1 LTLSFHFDSLQTL
14 SFYRDLAFD
23 VNQRRTRAKERLS
36 AEPVSQTR
44 EVYARLQGSVDDWL
58 AFVGSGSAEIARL
71 LSASSDEQEQ
81 RGYRHTL
88 REIAQQPLTWVET
101 ADGVPARLDA
111 IRSALTRVVGNG
123 HSGTIVFTGSG
134 SSLYAGE
141 CLSSALQARLRIPV
155 HAVAAG
161 EVLTHPSG
169 WLPPNGPCLLVS
181 LARSG
186 NSPESCGVL
195 DSLRDTEC
203 RHLVITCNRHGRLA
217 TSYGDDAR
225 VTTVVL
231 NDKTCDRSL
240 VMTSSFT
247 NMVLA
252 GQVLGMAGDP
262 DGYRTRG
269 NELARLGADVLL
281 RYADPLARVAREDYR
296 SAVYLG
302 SGCRYGSAR
311 ESALKMLEMTAGEV
325 TTFPETYL
333 GLRHGPMAAVD
344 ERALVVCFLASDPVV
359 RAYET
364 DLVRELGRKKLGAR
378 KVIVGHDVPR
388 DLAGPDDVV
397 VDVPGGVAMA
407 DEAAPVLDVLVG
419 QLLAFFRCLAIDLR
433 PDMPSDDGVISRV
446 VESFAIH
453 RRS

>member
-1 LTLSFHFDSLQTL
+1 M
-14 SFYRDLAFD
+14 
-23 VNQRRTRAKERLS
+23 ERP
-36 AEPVSQTR
+36 AAQPVSPTN
-44 EVYARLQGSVDDWL
+44 EVDARLHGSVDDWL
-58 AFVGSGSAEIARL
+58 TLVGSRCAEIGRL
-71 LSASSDEQEQ
+71 LGAPPDEQE
-81 RGYRHTL
+81 RGGYRHTL
-88 REIAQQPLTWVET
+88 REIGQQPLTWLET
-101 ADGVPARLDA
+101 AEGVPDRLDA
-111 IRSALTRVVGNG
+111 IQGTLTRVVGN
-123 HSGTIVFTGSG
+123 HAGTIVFTGSG

-141 CLSSALQARLRIPV
+141 CLSPALQARLRIPV

-169 WLPPNGPCLLVS
+169 WLPPQGPCLLVS
-181 LARSG
+181 FARSG
-186 NSPESCGVL
+186 NSPESCAVL

-203 RHLVITCNRHGRLA
+203 RHLVITCNRLGRLA
-217 TSYGDDAR
+217 TSYADDPR

-231 NDKTCDRSL
+231 NDKTHDRSL

-262 DGYRTRG
+262 GAYRARG
-269 NELARLGADVLL
+269 ATLARLGAEVLL
-281 RYADPLARVAREDYR
+281 RYADPLARMARAEYR

-311 ESALKMLEMTAGEV
+311 ESALKMLEMTGGEV

-344 ERALVVCFLASDPVV
+344 EGALVVCFLSSDPVV
-359 RAYET
+359 RAYEA
-364 DLVRELGRKKLGAR
+364 DLVRELDRKKLGAR
-378 KVIVGHDVPR
+378 KVIVGHDVPE
-388 DLAGPDDVV
+388 DLVGAKDLVIDLPGWEAVSDD
-397 VDVPGGVAMA
+397 
-407 DEAAPVLDVLVG
+407 AAPVLDVLVG
-419 QLLAFFRCLAIDLR
+419 QLLAFFRCLSIDLR

>member
-1 LTLSFHFDSLQTL
+1 MTQLPEIDG
-14 SFYRDLAFD
+14 
-23 VNQRRTRAKERLS
+23 RL
-36 AEPVSQTR
+36 R
-44 EVYARLQGSVDDWL
+44 GSVDDWL
-58 AFVGSGSAEIARL
+58 AFLGGRSVEVGRL
-71 LSASSDEQEQ
+71 LGARPEEQD
-81 RGYRHTL
+81 RGGYRHTL
-88 REIAQQPLTWVET
+88 REIGQQPITWLET
-101 ADGVPARLDA
+101 AEGVPGRLPA
-111 IRSALTRVVGNG
+111 IAAALGRVTADPP
-123 HSGTIVFTGSG
+123 GTIVFTGSG

-141 CLSSALQARLRIPV
+141 CLTPALQSRLRIPV

-169 WLPPNGPCLLVS
+169 WLPPKGPCLLVS

-195 DSLRDTEC
+195 DSLRDSDT
-203 RHLVITCNRHGRLA
+203 RHLVITCNRAGRLA
-217 TSYGDDAR
+217 TNYADDPR
-225 VTTVVL
+225 VTTLVL

-252 GQVLGMAGDP
+252 GQVLGMTRDP
-262 DGYRTRG
+262 DGYRARG
-269 NELARLGADVLL
+269 ATLARLGGELLL
-281 RYADPLARVAREDYR
+281 RHADALARVARAEYR

-344 ERALVVCFLASDPVV
+344 KGALVVCFLSADPVV
-359 RAYET
+359 RAFEV
-364 DLVRELGRKKLGAR
+364 DLVRELDRKKLGAA
-378 KVIVGHDVPR
+378 KVIVGHDVPA
-388 DLAGPDDVV
+388 DLGGAKDLV
-397 VDVPGGVAMA
+397 VDLPGLDAVS

-419 QLLAFFRCLAIDLR
+419 QLLAFFRCLTIGLR

-446 VESFAIH
+446 VEDFAIH
-453 RRS
+453 RRA

>member
-1 LTLSFHFDSLQTL
+1 M
-14 SFYRDLAFD
+14 
-23 VNQRRTRAKERLS
+23 ERP
-36 AEPVSQTR
+36 AGEPVSQTD
-44 EVYARLQGSVDDWL
+44 EVDARLRGPVDDWL
-58 AFVGSGSAEIARL
+58 ALVGARAAEVGRL
-71 LSASSDEQEQ
+71 LGAGPDEQER

-88 REIAQQPLTWVET
+88 REIAQQPLTWLET
-101 ADGVPARLDA
+101 ADGVPQRLGA
-111 IRSALTRVVGNG
+111 IQAALAGVAGSG
-123 HSGTIVFTGSG
+123 HAGTIVFTGSG

-141 CLSSALQARLRIPV
+141 CLSPALQARLRIPV
-155 HAVAAG
+155 HAVAGG

-169 WLPPNGPCLLVS
+169 WLPPKGPCLLVS

-195 DSLRDTEC
+195 DSLRDTDI

-217 TSYGDDAR
+217 TSYADDPR

-252 GQVLGMAGDP
+252 GQVLGMAAEP
-262 DGYRTRG
+262 DAYRARG
-269 NELARLGADVLL
+269 ATLARLGAELLL
-281 RYADPLARVAREDYR
+281 RDADPLARVARAEYR

-359 RAYET
+359 RAYEV
-364 DLVRELGRKKLGAR
+364 DLVRELNRKKLGAR
-378 KVIVGHDVPR
+378 KVIVGHEVPADLVGAK
-388 DLAGPDDVV
+388 DLAIDLPGWEDVGDD
-397 VDVPGGVAMA
+397 
-407 DEAAPVLDVLVG
+407 AAPVLDVLVG
-419 QLLAFFRCLAIDLR
+419 QLLAFFRCLSMDLR